1 MMRWQDHI
9 QRALQTQVTHSIEDV
24 ERMVETGEAQLWQGQ
39 KSAAVTEIIQFPRI
53 KVLHLWLCGGDLREI
68 TEDMLPKAERFA
80 RAEGCQRLTTAGRI
94 GWDRVMKKHGF
105 TPIASVCAKDLH

>member
-1 MMRWQDHI
+1 MRWQDHI
-9 QRALQTQVTHSIEDV
+9 QRALERQITHSIEDV

-39 KSAAVTEIIQFPRI
+39 KSAAVTEIIQFPRV

-68 TEDMLPKAERFA
+68 TEDMLPQAEAFA
-80 RAEGCQRLTTAGRI
+80 RVEGCTRLTTAGRI
-94 GWDRVMKKHGF
+94 GWDRVMGKHGF